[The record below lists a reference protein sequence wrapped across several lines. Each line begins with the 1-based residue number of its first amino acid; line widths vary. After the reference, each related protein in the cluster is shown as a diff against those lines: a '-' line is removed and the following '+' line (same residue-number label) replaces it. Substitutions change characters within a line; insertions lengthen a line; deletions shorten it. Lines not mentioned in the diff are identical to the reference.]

1 MPVIKELVLEKLSS
15 ILIDES
21 KDSSNIV
28 AAGLVSEIVIAND
41 RVFFA
46 ISAKKE
52 EKDKFEIVRKKAEE
66 VVKTIPGV
74 NVVRVSLTS
83 HDKSP
88 SDLSRNDNTKKAS
101 NKQSVEG
108 IKYIVAVASGKGGV
122 GKSTTAVNLALSF
135 RNLGLSIGILY
146 ADIYGPSVPKLLGL
160 KGRPNPG
167 TGKKIQPLTAYGI
180 AAMSMGFL
188 VDEETPMIWRGPMVI
203 SAITQMLREV
213 DWGDIDILIVDMP
226 PGTGDVQLTMAQNV
240 PIIGSVIVSTPQDL
254 ALIDARKGIS
264 MFQKVNIPVL
274 GIIENMSTFICPKCG
289 EASHIFG
296 KEGAMKEAKKS
307 GVPYLGDIPLEID
320 IRVGSDLGKPI
331 VEFNP
336 GSICSQSYNRIAND
350 IWLKI
355 NSSEKLQI
363 VPNIIYEE

>member
-1 MPVIKELVLEKLSS
+1 MSITKELVLEKLSGV
-15 ILIDES
+15 LIGES
-21 KDSSNIV
+21 NNSANIV
-28 AAGLVSEIVIAND
+28 EAGLVSEIVIAND

-46 ISAKKE
+46 ISINKE

-66 VVKTIPGV
+66 VVKTISGV
-74 NVVRVSLTS
+74 SIVRASLTS
-83 HDKSP
+83 HE
-88 SDLSRNDNTKKAS
+88 KKPDELRPTNNAGKMNS
-101 NKQSVEG
+101 KQSVEG
-108 IKYIVAVASGKGGV
+108 IKYVVAVASGKGGV

-135 RNLGLSIGILY
+135 RNLGLSIGILD
-146 ADIYGPSVPKLLGL
+146 ADIYGPSIPKLLGI
-160 KGRPNPG
+160 KDRPKPG
-167 TGKKIQPLTAYGI
+167 KDKKIQPLTAYGI
-180 AAMSMGFL
+180 TAMSMGFL
-188 VDEETPMIWRGPMVI
+188 VDEESPMIWRGPMVI
-203 SAITQMLREV
+203 SAITQMLRDVE
-213 DWGDIDILIVDMP
+213 WGEIDILVVDMP

-296 KEGAMKEAKKS
+296 KEGAMREAKKS

-320 IRVGSDLGKPI
+320 IRVGSDTGKPI
-331 VEFNP
+331 VEYNP
-336 GSICSQSYNRIAND
+336 GSFCSQSYNRIAND

-355 NSSEKLQI
+355 NSSEKLQT

>member
-1 MPVIKELVLEKLSS
+1 MSVTKELVLKKLSS
-15 ILIDES
+15 VLTDES

-28 AAGLVSEIVIAND
+28 EAGLVSEIVIAND

-46 ISAKKE
+46 ISTNKE
-52 EKDKFEIVRKKAEE
+52 DVDKFEIVRKKAEE
-66 VVKTIPGV
+66 VVKSISGV
-74 NVVRVSLTS
+74 SVVRVSLTS
-83 HDKSP
+83 HDKRP
-88 SDLSRNDNTKKAS
+88 VDLNRNNQAKKVN
-101 NKQSVEG
+101 NKQSVDG
-108 IKYIVAVASGKGGV
+108 IKHIIAVASGKGGV

-135 RNLGLSIGILY
+135 RNLGLSVGILD
-146 ADIYGPSVPKLLGL
+146 ADIYGPSVPKLLGI

-167 TGKKIQPLTAYGI
+167 AGKKIQPLTAYSI
-180 AAMSMGFL
+180 TAMSMGFL

-213 DWGDIDILIVDMP
+213 DWGDIDLLVVDMP

-274 GIIENMSTFICPKCG
+274 GIIENMSTFVCPKCG
-289 EASHIFG
+289 EVSHIFG

-307 GVPYLGDIPLEID
+307 GVPYLGDIPLEMD
-320 IRVGSDLGKPI
+320 IRIGSDLGKPI

-336 GSICSQSYNRIAND
+336 GSVCSQSYNRIAND

-363 VPNIIYEE
+363 VPNIVYEE